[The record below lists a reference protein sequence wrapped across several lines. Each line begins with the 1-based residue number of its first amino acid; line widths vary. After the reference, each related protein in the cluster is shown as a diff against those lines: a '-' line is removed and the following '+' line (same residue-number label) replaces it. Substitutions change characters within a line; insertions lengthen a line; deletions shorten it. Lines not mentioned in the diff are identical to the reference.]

1 MATGREL
8 RTGHWNRLDRFNM
21 ATADDDLLLHNSNL
35 SRWIELNGGKI
46 HTNLALH
53 TPLPSPPSDVKDS
66 GQVQDEINKRL
77 TTDYTH
83 RGIFALKGP
92 IRKGEELIRLP
103 ATLALDGAALPVSY
117 CGDVSETTS
126 SSASVPNR
134 PRNASNWLR
143 CISSFMHTLYQL
155 EKDPKRSSS
164 VADKAAQKQP
174 SSVDYAHYITSL
186 PKQYDSLLNWTTWE
200 IRSFLA
206 GTALGVNALQTD
218 LETKDAAA
226 ETSESQHD
234 DALRL
239 RYRTTVVPYLK
250 YLQQKHGMFLS
261 EEDSSNNNSSSMNS
275 NERETKRQKRTEK
288 QDVNL
293 EELYPLF
300 REGCMCIS
308 SRAFHMQLHDTKR
321 ETDVDSSVTNYY
333 GPYLLP
339 YIDLLN
345 HSPQTSPKHV
355 TTLRR
360 DTDGS
365 FVMIAERDIAI
376 GEEICHSYDVGS
388 PTSQNE
394 SNSSFTSAQTLQTYG
409 FVDLDQT
416 PIIDFLLEGKDKCAD
431 GASSST
437 DAVLT
442 LRSSITPAVL
452 TKSEVCKSCEELSQS
467 TYITELRNLMQ
478 QSGMLEEGW
487 EYWELPSLSSRDG
500 TRGDALNNLPD
511 ELLISLDA
519 SLPDE
524 LITMCCLNFLPDDTL
539 DELLQDEDNVLL
551 NAEVLEDFFLG
562 KLVLKAIINAVK
574 AKLKSYKVHVNYSDD
589 ADATALL
596 RVLNDVFENENCLDS
611 SSLCWGENVASDARA
626 LSKLKSSNAR
636 NHPGVDKFIYGL
648 AVSLEER
655 ACLIEIRKKA
665 CDMIDQI

>member
-1 MATGREL
+1 
-8 RTGHWNRLDRFNM
+8 M
-21 ATADDDLLLHNSNL
+21 ATADDDLLHSNL
-35 SRWIELNGGKI
+35 SRWIELNGGNI
-46 HTNLALH
+46 HKNLALH
-53 TPLPSPPSDVKDS
+53 TPLPSAPFDVKDS
-66 GQVQDEINKRL
+66 GQEQDNKRL
-77 TTDYTH
+77 ATDYTH
-83 RGIFALKGP
+83 RGIFALTGP
-92 IRKGEELIRLP
+92 ITKGEELIRLP

-164 VADKAAQKQP
+164 VAEKAAQKHP
-174 SSVDYAHYITSL
+174 SSVDSAHYITSL

-206 GTALGVNALQTD
+206 GTALGVNALQSD
-218 LETKDAAA
+218 VETKDAAA

-250 YLQQKHGMFLS
+250 YLQQNHGMFLS
-261 EEDSSNNNSSSMNS
+261 EEDSSNNNSTNMKS

-288 QDVNL
+288 QDVNI

-308 SRAFHMQLHDTKR
+308 SRAFHMHLHDTKR
-321 ETDVDSSVTNYY
+321 ETNVDNSVTNYH

-365 FVMIAERDIAI
+365 FVMIAERNIAI

-394 SNSSFTSAQTLQTYG
+394 SNNSFTSAQTLQTYG
-409 FVDLDQT
+409 FVDLEQT
-416 PIIDFLLEGKDKCAD
+416 PIIDFFLEGKDKCAD

-467 TYITELRNLMQ
+467 TYITEVRNLMQ

-487 EYWELPSLSSRDG
+487 EYWDLPSLSSRDG

-511 ELLISLDA
+511 ELLISLNA

-524 LITMCCLNFLPDDTL
+524 LITMCCLNFLPDETL

-562 KLVLKAIINAVK
+562 KLVLQAIINAVK
-574 AKLKSYKVHVNYSDD
+574 AKLKSYKVQVNYSDRKED

-596 RVLNDVFENENCLDS
+596 RVLNEVFENENCLDS
-611 SSLCWGENVASDARA
+611 SSLCWGEKVASDARA
-626 LSKLKSSNAR
+626 LSKLKSSNVR
-636 NHPGVDKFIYGL
+636 NNPGVDKFLYGFV
-648 AVSLEER
+648 VSLEER